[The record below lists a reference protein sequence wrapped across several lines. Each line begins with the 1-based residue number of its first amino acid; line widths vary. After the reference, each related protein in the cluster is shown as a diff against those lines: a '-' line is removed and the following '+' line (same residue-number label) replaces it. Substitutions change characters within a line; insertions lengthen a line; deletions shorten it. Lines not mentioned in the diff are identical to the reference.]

1 MYVKRGRNR
10 RIDMSGN
17 LFIISAPS
25 GAGKSTIIKAL
36 KERIEGLGYSI
47 SHTSRKPRGNEKD
60 GIEYHF
66 LKKEIFRGMIDAG
79 AFVEWAQVYDDLYG
93 TSFSCLDEQTT
104 SGLDV
109 LLDLDTQGAKN
120 IKKHFKNSVLIYVL
134 PPSLDIL
141 EKRLMARGTDDETV
155 IKSRMKKTSSEIKQC
170 VWYDYIIVNDD
181 LEKAIKEAQAIILSV
196 RCRTDQQASMVK
208 EMFDVLFP

>member
-1 MYVKRGRNR
+1 
-10 RIDMSGN
+10 MSGN
-17 LFIISAPS
+17 LFVISAPS

-66 LKKEIFRGMIDAG
+66 LKKETFRSMIDAG

-93 TSFSCLDEQTT
+93 TSFSSLDEQTA

-120 IKKHFKNSVLIYVL
+120 IKKRFKNSVLIYVL
-134 PPSLDIL
+134 PPSLDVL
-141 EKRLMARGTDDETV
+141 EKRLVARGTDDETV
-155 IKSRMKKTSSEIKQC
+155 IKSRMKKTSNEIKQC

-196 RCRTDQQASMVK
+196 RCRTDQRIPIVK
-208 EMFDVLFP
+208 EMFDVSFP

>member
-1 MYVKRGRNR
+1 
-10 RIDMSGN
+10 MSGN
-17 LFIISAPS
+17 LFVISAPS

-66 LKKEIFRGMIDAG
+66 LKKETFRSMIDAG

-93 TSFSCLDEQTT
+93 TSFSSLDEQTA

-134 PPSLDIL
+134 PPSLDVL
-141 EKRLMARGTDDETV
+141 EKRLMARGTDAETV
-155 IKSRMKKTSSEIKQC
+155 IKSRMKKTSGEIKQC

-181 LEKAIKEAQAIILSV
+181 LEKAIKEAQAIIMSV
-196 RCRTDQQASMVK
+196 RCRTDQQIPIVK
-208 EMFDVLFP
+208 EMFDVSF

>member
-1 MYVKRGRNR
+1 MYVKWGRNR

-17 LFIISAPS
+17 LFVISAPS

-93 TSFSCLDEQTT
+93 TSFSSLDEQTT

-109 LLDLDTQGAKN
+109 LLDLDSQGAKN

-141 EKRLMARGTDDETV
+141 EKRLMARGTDAETV
-155 IKSRMKKTSSEIKQC
+155 IKMRMKKTSSEIKQC
-170 VWYDYIIVNDD
+170 VWYDYIIINDD
-181 LEKAIKEAQAIILSV
+181 LEKAIKEAQAIIMSV
-196 RCRTDQQASMVK
+196 RCRTDQQALIVK
-208 EMFDVLFP
+208 EMFDVSF

>member
-1 MYVKRGRNR
+1 
-10 RIDMSGN
+10 MSGN
-17 LFIISAPS
+17 LFVISAPS

-93 TSFSCLDEQTT
+93 TSFSSLDEQTT

-109 LLDLDTQGAKN
+109 LLDLDSQGAKN

-141 EKRLMARGTDDETV
+141 EKRLMARGTDAETV
-155 IKSRMKKTSSEIKQC
+155 IKMRMKKTSSEIKQC
-170 VWYDYIIVNDD
+170 VWYDYIIINDD
-181 LEKAIKEAQAIILSV
+181 LEKAIKEAQAIIMSV
-196 RCRTDQQASMVK
+196 RCRTDQQALIVK
-208 EMFDVLFP
+208 EMFDVSF

>member
-1 MYVKRGRNR
+1 
-10 RIDMSGN
+10 MSGN
-17 LFIISAPS
+17 LFVISAPS

-66 LKKEIFRGMIDAG
+66 LKKETFRSMIDAG

-93 TSFSCLDEQTT
+93 TSFSSLDEQTA

-109 LLDLDTQGAKN
+109 LLDLDSQGAKN

-141 EKRLMARGTDDETV
+141 EKRLMARGTDAETV
-155 IKSRMKKTSSEIKQC
+155 IKSRMKKTSGEIKQC

-196 RCRTDQQASMVK
+196 RCRTDQQIPIVK
-208 EMFDVLFP
+208 EMFDVSF

>member
-1 MYVKRGRNR
+1 
-10 RIDMSGN
+10 MSGN
-17 LFIISAPS
+17 LFVISAPS

-47 SHTSRKPRGNEKD
+47 SHTSRKPRGNEND
-60 GIEYHF
+60 GIDYHF
-66 LKKEIFRGMIDAG
+66 LKKETFRNMIDAG

-93 TSFSCLDEQTT
+93 TSFSSLDEQTA

-134 PPSLDIL
+134 PPSLDVL
-141 EKRLMARGTDDETV
+141 EKRLMARGTDAETV

-181 LEKAIKEAQAIILSV
+181 LDKAIKEAQAIILSV

-208 EMFDVLFP
+208 EMFDVSFP

>member
-1 MYVKRGRNR
+1 MYVKWGRNR

-17 LFIISAPS
+17 LFVISAPS

-66 LKKEIFRGMIDAG
+66 LKKETFRSMIDAG

-93 TSFSCLDEQTT
+93 TSFSSLDEQTA

-134 PPSLDIL
+134 PPSLDVL
-141 EKRLMARGTDDETV
+141 EKRLVARGTDAETV
-155 IKSRMKKTSSEIKQC
+155 IKARMKKTSGEIKQC

-196 RCRTDQQASMVK
+196 RCRTDQQAPIVK
-208 EMFDVLFP
+208 EMFDVSF